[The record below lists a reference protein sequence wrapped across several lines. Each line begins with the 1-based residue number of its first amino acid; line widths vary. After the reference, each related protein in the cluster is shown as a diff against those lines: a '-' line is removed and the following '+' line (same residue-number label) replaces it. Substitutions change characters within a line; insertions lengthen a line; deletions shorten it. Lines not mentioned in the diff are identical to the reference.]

1 MKYDE
6 IKYLDLLR
14 YSNRLKKQGKFL
26 YDEDEQAYLELLQ
39 YQILIRDHVF
49 WKKKQNFILLITDF
63 LNKILNTEEFI
74 NEFFYIHN
82 QIEAMHE
89 AFKTDFEKL
98 KNFEPDSRSIGFGDP
113 IEEIFINSDNF
124 EPDTKE
130 DRNYNKELFKD
141 SIKHS
146 FLQIQK
152 YL

>member
-26 YDEDEQAYLELLQ
+26 YDEDEQAYLKLLE